1 MTTRPNLQVNQPRFA
16 RRVPANT
23 VLCLALLCGVM
34 AVTTWANPQ
43 TAQDPKFS
51 QSGQGDRLTLA
62 RISGSDGEAVA
73 AVDPLALVT
82 QAIDLTRG
90 LSSVAQMSMHIKR
103 PDWERRS
110 SLSAWTRGRDD
121 ALIRFT
127 APAKDAGNALLKQ
140 GSKMWTFNPK
150 LNRNIRLPSSMMSQN
165 WAGSDFSYNDLS
177 RSDKYLRD
185 YEMELVEQARVEG
198 HMIYTIDAY
207 PREDAP
213 VVWGKERMVIRD
225 DFVMLELTY
234 FDQALVPLKRM
245 VGSDI
250 GDLGGRTI
258 ARTLRMMDLEE
269 PETFTEVKYLTMEF
283 DVELEDRL
291 FTVFALQSGRT
302 R

>member
-1 MTTRPNLQVNQPRFA
+1 MCWASTLQAQGLEESKSAPVERGIDETGIDA
-16 RRVPANT
+16 T
-23 VLCLALLCGVM
+23 V
-34 AVTTWANPQ
+34 
-43 TAQDPKFS
+43 D
-51 QSGQGDRLTLA
+51 
-62 RISGSDGEAVA
+62 
-73 AVDPLALVT
+73 VDPVALVT
-82 QAIDLTRG
+82 RAIDLTRG
-90 LSSVAQMSMHIKR
+90 LSSTAQMSMHIKR

-140 GSKMWTFNPK
+140 GRKMWTFNPK

-185 YEMELVEQARVEG
+185 YDLELVSQALIEEHQV
-198 HMIYTIDAY
+198 YTIDAH
-207 PREDAP
+207 PKEDAP
-213 VVWGKERMVIRD
+213 VVWGKERMIIRD
-225 DFVMLELTY
+225 DFIMLELTY

-250 GDLGGRTI
+250 GELGGRTI
-258 ARTLRMMDLEE
+258 AKTLQMFDLEE
-269 PETFTEVKYLTMEF
+269 PGTFTEVRYLAMEF